1 MTAQTAE
8 PDWEA
13 LGRYLAGES
22 SPDEAD
28 AIRQQLEKDA
38 ELAGFVNRIQRAAHS
53 STPAA
58 GEEEVEAALRRV
70 KARFAEPD
78 VGELA
83 GRRGVSVPWLRLAAA
98 LVLVAGATLLWRMAR
113 APARVADPVTYATP
127 VGRTD
132 SIRLGDGTL
141 AVLGPASR
149 LVVLAGYGSP
159 SRTVALDGVA
169 LFDVPHDAARPFVVR
184 AGPAEIL
191 DLGTRFTVRTQGE
204 EVRVAVE
211 SGSVRLQDT
220 VRRSARA
227 LTLTAGQAGTLARNQ
242 AVPAPAR
249 QTEADLSWV
258 KGQLIF
264 DNAPLSRVRE
274 DLRRW
279 YGIELVLADS
289 ALAERHVSARFAGES
304 PAQVLQVLELTLG
317 ARIERRGDS
326 AWARPDQALRRETP

>member
-1 MTAQTAE
+1 MKAQSAE

-22 SPDEAD
+22 SPGEAA

-38 ELAGFVNRIQRAAHS
+38 ELAGFVNRIQRAPRGAA
-53 STPAA
+53 PAA
-58 GEEEVEAALRRV
+58 AEVEAALRRV
-70 KARFAEPD
+70 KDRLAEPP
-78 VGELA
+78 GEALA
-83 GRRGVSVPWLRLAAA
+83 GRRGASLPWLKLAAA
-98 LVLVAGATLLWRMAR
+98 LVLVAGAALLWRMVR
-113 APARVADPVTYATP
+113 APARVAGPVAYTTG
-127 VGRTD
+127 VGGTD

-159 SRTVALDGVA
+159 SRSVALDGVA
-169 LFDVPHDAARPFVVR
+169 FFDVPHDPSRPFVVR

-191 DLGTRFTVRTQGE
+191 DLGTRFAVRTQGD

-220 VRRSARA
+220 LRRSTRA
-227 LTLTAGQAGTLARNQ
+227 LTLTAGQAGTLARHQ
-242 AVPAPAR
+242 ATPVPARPA
-249 QTEADLSWV
+249 EADLSWV
-258 KGQLIF
+258 RGQLIF

-279 YGIELVLADS
+279 YGLELVLADS

-304 PAQVLQVLELTLG
+304 PAQVLQVLELALG

-326 AWARPDQALRRETP
+326 AWVRPGSARRRETP

>member
-1 MTAQTAE
+1 MTARTAE

-22 SPDEAD
+22 SPGEAE
-28 AIRQQLEKDA
+28 AIRRQLEQDA
-38 ELAGFVNRIQRAAHS
+38 ELARFVNWIERTAS
-53 STPAA
+53 STLSARPVD
-58 GEEEVEAALRRV
+58 VEAALGRL
-70 KARFAEPD
+70 KARRDRPD
-78 VGELA
+78 VVELA
-83 GRRGVSVPWLRLAAA
+83 GRGIPVPWLRLAAA
-98 LVLVAGATLLWRMAR
+98 VVLVAGGALLWRMVR
-113 APARVADPVTYATP
+113 APARAADPLTYATP
-127 VGRTD
+127 IGRTD

-159 SRTVALDGVA
+159 ARTVVLDGVA
-169 LFDVPHDAARPFVVR
+169 FFDVPHDAARPFVVR

-220 VRRSARA
+220 VRRSTRA
-227 LTLTAGQAGTLARNQ
+227 LTLTAGQAGTLARSQ
-242 AVPAPAR
+242 AVPLPGR
-249 QTEADLSWV
+249 PTEADLSWV

-264 DNAPLSRVRE
+264 DNAPLSQVRE

-279 YGIELVLADS
+279 YGLELVLADS
-289 ALAERHVSARFAGES
+289 ALAVRHVSARFAGET

-326 AWARPDQALRRETP
+326 AWLRPGRALRRNNP